1 MNSLPVEEKFGQIL
15 PARNKAKL
23 SEWCESGHC
32 LMLLPVFAMAPQ
44 LTGVSE
50 ASLHGE
56 PLIYRLFAT
65 ATSSTGV
72 SEVSHMASH
81 SSVGYSTLPKY
92 LQVRW
97 MCCYGGV
104 RVNKKVTEVIRLSVT
119 FL

>member
-1 MNSLPVEEKFGQIL
+1 
-15 PARNKAKL
+15 
-23 SEWCESGHC
+23 
-32 LMLLPVFAMAPQ
+32 MLLPVFAMAPQ

-92 LQVRW
+92 LQVRR
-97 MCCYGGV
+97 MGCYGGV
-104 RVNKKVTEVIRLSVT
+104 RVKKKVTVSHKTFSHFLSVC
-119 FL
+119 F